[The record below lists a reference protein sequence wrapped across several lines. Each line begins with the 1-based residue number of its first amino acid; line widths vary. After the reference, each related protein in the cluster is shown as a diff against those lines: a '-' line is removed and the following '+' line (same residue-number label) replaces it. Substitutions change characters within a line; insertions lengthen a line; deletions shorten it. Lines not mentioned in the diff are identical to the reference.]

1 MSPTLHFFN
10 FLFFH
15 YSIFLF
21 YYFLHSF
28 IFIQDELETLAT
40 ETRTN
45 EANLYEEMQRLAM
58 HASVLSTSVD
68 LPLTSRLS
76 NYVVEEEE
84 NAGTLN
90 DGINEGIAAIIKAL
104 LASSDPTS
112 QNFDLAR
119 FHYLSHVSKA
129 LVVAKHR

>member
-1 MSPTLHFFN
+1 
-10 FLFFH
+10 
-15 YSIFLF
+15 
-21 YYFLHSF
+21 
-28 IFIQDELETLAT
+28 
-40 ETRTN
+40 
-45 EANLYEEMQRLAM
+45 M

-90 DGINEGIAAIIKAL
+90 DGVNEGVAAIIKAL

-129 LVVAKHR
+129 LVVAKHRSVSHLRATIDISCLDDSCYSLFYLSS

>member
-1 MSPTLHFFN
+1 
-10 FLFFH
+10 
-15 YSIFLF
+15 
-21 YYFLHSF
+21 
-28 IFIQDELETLAT
+28 
-40 ETRTN
+40 
-45 EANLYEEMQRLAM
+45 MQRLAM

-90 DGINEGIAAIIKAL
+90 DGVNEGVAAIIKAL

-129 LVVAKHR
+129 LVVAKHRSVIRSES

>member
-1 MSPTLHFFN
+1 
-10 FLFFH
+10 
-15 YSIFLF
+15 
-21 YYFLHSF
+21 
-28 IFIQDELETLAT
+28 
-40 ETRTN
+40 
-45 EANLYEEMQRLAM
+45 MQRLAM

-76 NYVVEEEE
+76 NYVIEEEE
-84 NAGTLN
+84 NAESVALD
-90 DGINEGIAAIIKAL
+90 DGVNEGVAAIIKAL

>member
-1 MSPTLHFFN
+1 
-10 FLFFH
+10 
-15 YSIFLF
+15 
-21 YYFLHSF
+21 
-28 IFIQDELETLAT
+28 
-40 ETRTN
+40 
-45 EANLYEEMQRLAM
+45 M

-76 NYVVEEEE
+76 NYVIEEEE
-84 NAGTLN
+84 NAESVALD
-90 DGINEGIAAIIKAL
+90 DGVNEGVAAIIKAL